1 MARKSGLPE
10 RQLEEALDDAENPKT
25 ALIELILEQ
34 AAVWPATATLGE
46 L

>member
-25 ALIELILEQ
+25 ALIELILKQ
-34 AAVWPATATLGE
+34 ATVRPAAATLDE